1 MFTIS
6 IVLPSCFG
14 LLGSIRYRKKSL
26 HSYFI
31 THFLSFLFL
40 SEHMATQ
47 LELTF
52 PSFPVDVGPCL
63 GFGQ

>member
-14 LLGSIRYRKKSL
+14 LLGFTRYKKKSL

-31 THFLSFLFL
+31 AHFLSFLLL
-40 SEHMATQ
+40 SEHTATQ

-52 PSFPVDVGPCL
+52 PSLPVNMGPCL
-63 GFGQ
+63 DFGQ